1 MKPSPLEQVLTNAS
15 NDIDFDEEQ
24 EIKECL
30 KDLDALKEVS
40 QSPREEKIE
49 ELRNESKPV
58 EVKLELKTLPSHL

>member
-1 MKPSPLEQVLTNAS
+1 MTSSPLEQVLINAL

-40 QSPREEKIE
+40 PREEKIE
-49 ELRNESKPV
+49 ELKNESKPV
-58 EVKLELKTLPSHL
+58 E